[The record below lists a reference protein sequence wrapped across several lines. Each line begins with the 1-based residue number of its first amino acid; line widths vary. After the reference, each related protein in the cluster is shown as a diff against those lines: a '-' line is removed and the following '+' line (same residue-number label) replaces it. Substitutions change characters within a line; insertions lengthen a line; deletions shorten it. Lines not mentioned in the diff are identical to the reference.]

1 MIDLDYG
8 PIAVGVT
15 ITIAFVA
22 PFIYS
27 FVVDNY
33 DKRSPQIRASKQ

>member
-8 PIAVGVT
+8 PAAVAIV

-22 PFIYS
+22 PFFYS
-27 FVVDNY
+27 FFVDNY
-33 DKRSPQIRASKQ
+33 DKRSPQIRTNKD

>member
-8 PIAVGVT
+8 PYAVA
-15 ITIAFVA
+15 ITIGIAFIG

-27 FVVDNY
+27 FFVDNY
-33 DKRSPQIRASKQ
+33 DKRSPQIRAKNQ